1 MNTLKPFL
9 ATTAQLHP
17 KVNIKMI
24 IMALLDRLTAF
35 AKNEADELGISESSG
50 SLIKEDSGV
59 GGNLFIMFWN
69 EIMELVKVKRMF
81 KYLLFTVANSHQYI
95 DASGFTSSRSNF
107 TVCFISQFL
116 FILLFR

>member
-35 AKNEADELGISESSG
+35 AKNEADELGISENNG
-50 SLIKEDSGV
+50 SNVLIKEENGI

-69 EIMELVKVKRMF
+69 EIMELVKVL
-81 KYLLFTVANSHQYI
+81 Y
-95 DASGFTSSRSNF
+95 SNNDNDSF
-107 TVCFISQFL
+107 
-116 FILLFR
+116 